1 MSSGGL
7 TKLGTGP
14 RILDWKKA
22 GFLGSDVVFSH
33 CNVLFQHTEVDDE
46 MWNAMKE
53 HECSIAST
61 PADELNMA
69 HGNPVA
75 LEAVDRGVKCGLG
88 IVSRYLGFVDLP
100 NVYHAPCRIVPPS
113 TEVTYSRR

>member
-1 MSSGGL
+1 M
-7 TKLGTGP
+7 
-14 RILDWKKA
+14 
-22 GFLGSDVVFSH
+22 
-33 CNVLFQHTEVDDE
+33 DDE

-53 HECSIAST
+53 HKCSIAST

-88 IVSRYLGFVDLP
+88 IVSTILGFVGLP
-100 NVYHAPCRIVPPS
+100 IIYHAPCRIVLPS
-113 TEVTYSRR
+113 MGVTYSRR